1 MNEYKKPEL
10 WVIYLEQTDVLTE
23 SNDGDIVEPGEDW
36 E

>member
-10 WVIYLEQTDVLTE
+10 LVIYLDHADVLTE
-23 SNDGDIVEPGEDW
+23 SNDGAIVGPGDDW